1 MEQIGLVFI
10 LLSLFGYLMND
21 DILSHIMGSIFF
33 STGIGFYLLNIE
45 SGNEKVFSEELV
57 VFLYLVLNILI
68 TTGLFIYRD
77 HVETDKVDE
86 VK

>member
-1 MEQIGLVFI
+1 MEQIGLAFI
-10 LLSLFGYLMND
+10 MLSLFGYLMND

-33 STGIGFYLLNIE
+33 STGISFYLLTIK

-57 VFLYLVLNILI
+57 IFLYLVLNVLI
-68 TTGLFIYRD
+68 TTGLFIYRN
-77 HVETDKVDE
+77 HVVTDKVDE